1 LGIAGTFKAL
11 SDGTRRE
18 ILSLLTGGSMTAGEI
33 GERFSMTGATIS
45 HHLSVLKQA
54 GLVSDEKK
62 GKYVYYELNTS
73 MIDEL
78 MRWTIDL
85 KEGTKSENE
94 QVGLDHHLGARAGS
108 GCADSGCL
116 EQPARS
122 GSDALG
128 CWRHG
133 KV

>member
-1 LGIAGTFKAL
+1 MADTFKAL
-11 SDGTRRE
+11 SDSTRRE

-54 GLVSDEKK
+54 GLISDEKK

-73 MIDEL
+73 VIDEL

-85 KEGTKSENE
+85 KGGAKNENE
-94 QVGLDHHLGARAGS
+94 
-108 GCADSGCL
+108 
-116 EQPARS
+116 
-122 GSDALG
+122 
-128 CWRHG
+128 
-133 KV
+133 